1 MNCRV
6 SSFSPNWI
14 YAQVITKFV
23 WRKETYIRQLFILIM
38 VTEFLVMPFGL
49 TNAPTTFQATM
60 NRIFPPFLRNFVS
73 VFLDD
78 ILIYSKTW
86 EDHLHHLRL
95 VLETLQTR
103 SFFAKLTK
111 CDFCKDSVHYLG
123 HVISAKGVEV
133 DNSKID
139 IILSWPLPY
148 TIKQLR
154 GFLGLTGYYRR
165 FVKGYATIAFPLTKM
180 LKHDSFYWTPESETT
195 FKLLNQALTSTP
207 ILALP
212 NFLLSFEVETDA
224 STTGIGAVLT
234 QQGRPLA
241 FFIKKLSHCMS
252 NASTYVHELY
262 AITQAVARW

>member
-1 MNCRV
+1 M
-6 SSFSPNWI
+6 
-14 YAQVITKFV
+14 
-23 WRKETYIRQLFILIM
+23 
-38 VTEFLVMPFGL
+38 
-49 TNAPTTFQATM
+49 
-60 NRIFPPFLRNFVS
+60 
-73 VFLDD
+73 
-78 ILIYSKTW
+78 
-86 EDHLHHLRL
+86 
-95 VLETLQTR
+95 
-103 SFFAKLTK
+103 
-111 CDFCKDSVHYLG
+111 HYLG

-234 QQGRPLA
+234 QQGHPLA
-241 FFIKKLSHCMS
+241 FFSKKLSRRMS
-252 NASTYVHELY
+252 NASSYARELY
-262 AITQAVARW
+262 AITQDVARWQHYLLGRKFTIKIDHKSLKELMSQVIQTPD